1 MIHFSL
7 RNPFVANLVMV
18 VVVVVGVLSW
28 QKTPQEIFPVIPM
41 DKIEIATSFEGA
53 SPSEVERQ
61 VTLSIEE
68 EVNDLP
74 DIKNITSTSRE
85 GSSNIRIELLEN
97 ADVDDML
104 QRVRDEVQAMDNLP
118 EAADDPLVTRI
129 KSPHPLINVSVYGEV
144 SEFRLQLQAEEL
156 RRQLL
161 TVPGVSEIR
170 FTTGDRDWEM
180 WVQID
185 PRQLAALGVSLEEV
199 RRALRDNLSDTPGGT
214 IYAQE
219 GDILLRGYG
228 AKDLEA
234 IGNVVVRGNPQGGQ
248 LRLRDLAL
256 INMELEEVQT
266 AGRFNGAPAIGLYV
280 FKTEYSSSAVV
291 VQRIRDFLAN
301 TPRESDIKYG
311 LFRDTSV
318 WIERRLQ
325 TLKSAG
331 VVALLLL
338 LLAMN
343 FLLNFRTALITALGI
358 PVAML
363 TGVILVSLAGHT
375 INLVSATAFLVA
387 LGLVVDDAIIIAE
400 NSYRH
405 LEEGI
410 EPHVAAERG
419 AKEVMW
425 PVIAAVLT
433 SAAAFLPMFNIGG
446 ILGKYVEVIP
456 IVVIAALAGSLM
468 EVFLIMPS
476 HAAELL
482 RLQHNRRRD
491 QIWKI
496 VHTRY
501 CAVLDHCIHNRY
513 LVLLG
518 TIGILVIVL
527 IWGMTRLSYSQFPGL
542 DLDEFS
548 INIEAPSTYGLR
560 DTTLLAERVESAL
573 SEVLREDEV
582 LNIQTN
588 IGFSMFGEKLSY
600 GGNQL
605 NINVELTPS
614 APEGWLETYVNPVV
628 SLNFDA
634 AGTRERR
641 NQELRSLTRERLKA
655 VTGIQR
661 LLVMSPEAGPPGA
674 DIEIGLVGQDFE
686 VLLAEAEVIKDF
698 LRQIEGV
705 EDVQHNLMPGKVEY
719 QYTLNDRGR
728 ELGLTQSA
736 LGAAVRVGYQGD
748 RVLYTSF
755 QGHRIPVRL
764 LYEPSTRGSSA
775 DFGKIPVVVP
785 DGVVYLED
793 VADIEATRS
802 LTSVHRRDGQRMIT
816 VSADVD
822 ERTTTAGIITDLVD
836 QELGERFAYRDD
848 VELTYLGE
856 KQEALD
862 ATTDMQ
868 FAVTVALILIFFILA
883 LLFKSVLDPLV
894 VMFSIPFCLVGVV
907 LGHSLLGIHVQFL
920 SLVGILA
927 LIGVVVND
935 SLVLINFAEEER
947 RKGIERMEAVLHAGR
962 ARFRP
967 ILLTSVTTFLG
978 VSPLIFFASGQ
989 TRILTPMAASLGF
1002 GLLFATFL
1010 ILLALPCIYLIVDD
1024 LRLETRVL
1032 WRKLQEVWAA

>member
-1 MIHFSL
+1 MIRFSL

-18 VVVVVGVLSW
+18 LVVAVGLLSW
-28 QKTPQEIFPVIPM
+28 QKTPQEIFPVIPL
-41 DKIEIATSFEGA
+41 DKIEIRTVFEGA
-53 SPSEVERQ
+53 SPGEVERQ
-61 VTLSIEE
+61 VTLTIEE
-68 EVNDLP
+68 EINDLA
-74 DIKNITSTSRE
+74 DIKTITSTSRE
-85 GSSNIRIELLEN
+85 GLSSIRVELLEN

-104 QRVRDEVQAMDNLP
+104 QKIRDAVQTMSNLP
-118 EAADDPLVTRI
+118 EATEDPIVSRVR
-129 KSPHPLINVSVYGEV
+129 SPHGLINVSVYGQV
-144 SEFRLQLQAEEL
+144 SEFRLHVQAEEL
-156 RRQLL
+156 RDRLL
-161 TVPGVSEIR
+161 QVEGVSEVR
-170 FTTGDRDWEM
+170 FTTGERDWEM

-185 PRQLAALGVSLEEV
+185 PRQLAALGVSLAEM
-199 RRALRDNLSDTPGGT
+199 RTALRDNMSDTPGGT
-214 IYAQE
+214 IYARE

-234 IGNVVVRGNPQGGQ
+234 IGNVVVRSNPQGGQ
-248 LRLRDLAL
+248 LRLRDLATVS
-256 INMELEEVQT
+256 MQLEEVQT
-266 AGRFNGAPAIGLYV
+266 AGRFNGAPAIGLHV
-280 FKTEYSSSAVV
+280 FKTEHSSSAVV
-291 VQRIRDFLAN
+291 VERIRTMLAN
-301 TPRESDIKYG
+301 TPRATNIEYG
-311 LFRDTSV
+311 LFHDTSV

-331 VVALLLL
+331 LVALLLL

-363 TGVILVSLAGHT
+363 TGVILVSLLGHT
-375 INLVSATAFLVA
+375 INLISATAFLVA

-400 NSYRH
+400 NAYRH
-405 LEEGI
+405 LEEGV

-419 AKEVMW
+419 SREVMW

-456 IVVIAALAGSLM
+456 VVVIAALVGSLM

-491 QIWKI
+491 QIWKQ

-501 CAVLDHCIHNRY
+501 CAILDHCIHNRY
-513 LVLLG
+513 LVVLG
-518 TIGILVIVL
+518 TIGILCISM
-527 IWGMTRLSYSQFPGL
+527 IWGMTRLSYTQFPGL

-548 INIEAPSTYGLR
+548 INIEAPSTYGLK
-560 DTTLLAERVESAL
+560 DTTRLAERVETAL
-573 SEVLREDEV
+573 VEVLREDEV
-582 LNIQTN
+582 RNIQTN
-588 IGFSMFGEKLSY
+588 VGFSMFGESLGY

-641 NQELRSLTRERLKA
+641 NSELLALTREHLKA

-661 LLVMSPEAGPPGA
+661 LLIMSPESGPPGS
-674 DIEIGLVGQDFE
+674 DIEIGLVGQDFG
-686 VLLAEAEVIKDF
+686 VLLTEAEIIEDF

-705 EDVQHNLMPGKVEY
+705 DDVQHNLTPGKVEY

-728 ELGLTQSA
+728 KLGLTQSA

-748 RVLYTSF
+748 QVLHTSF
-755 QGHRIPVRL
+755 QGYRVPVRL

-775 DFGKIPVVVP
+775 DFGRIPVVTEG
-785 DGVVYLED
+785 GVVYLED
-793 VADIEATRS
+793 VADIRATRS
-802 LTSVHRRDGQRMIT
+802 LTSVNRRDGKRMIT

-822 ERTTTAGIITDLVD
+822 ETITTSGNIIKLVD
-836 QELGERFAYRDD
+836 RELGGQFAYRDD
-848 VELTYLGE
+848 VELLYLGE
-856 KQEALD
+856 KQEAKD
-862 ATTDMQ
+862 ATADMK
-868 FAVTVALILIFFILA
+868 FAVSVALILIFFILA
-883 LLFKSVLDPLV
+883 LLFKSVLDPVV
-894 VMFSIPFCLVGVV
+894 VMLSIPFCLVGVV
-907 LGHSLLGIHVQFL
+907 IGHSLVGIHVQFL
-920 SLVGILA
+920 SLIGILA

-935 SLVLINFAEEER
+935 SLVLIKFAEEAR
-947 RKGIERMEAVLHAGR
+947 RRGMERMEAVLYAGR
-962 ARFRP
+962 ARLRP

-989 TRILTPMAASLGF
+989 TRILTPMATSLGF

-1024 LRLETRVL
+1024 LR
-1032 WRKLQEVWAA
+1032 QEVQSIFRRTREAWAT